1 MNLSGGGS
9 GESASAG
16 LAASAAMSVMSV
28 MSAFI
33 SLHTSIKRPPNRKL
47 SGVHVGLNRGGQHI
61 DTPRRTRNLLGLA
74 SLEA

>member
-1 MNLSGGGS
+1 MNLSGGRS
-9 GESASAG
+9 GASASAG
-16 LAASAAMSVMSV
+16 LAASAAMSVMS
-28 MSAFI
+28 AFI
-33 SLHTSIKRPPNRKL
+33 SLHTSIKWPPKRKL

>member
-1 MNLSGGGS
+1 MNLSGGSS
-9 GESASAG
+9 GASASAG
-16 LAASAAMSVMSV
+16 PAANAAMSVMK
-28 MSAFI
+28 AFM
-33 SLHTSIKRPPNRKL
+33 SLHIPRERPPNRKL

>member
-16 LAASAAMSVMSV
+16 LAASAAMSVMS
-28 MSAFI
+28 AFI
-33 SLHTSIKRPPNRKL
+33 SLHTSIKWPPKRKL
-47 SGVHVGLNRGGQHI
+47 SGVYVGRYRRSKHI